1 MKKTLL
7 MITMIGSTLAACDF
21 AEDPKKA
28 LERQYFSEHQELQ
41 HAIEDI
47 RTKGLS
53 AVKQGAEAGTVAACV
68 ASKLDADPMGA
79 LIEVEG
85 ALQDSIDLSELLVT
99 LSNLSQQELSLESLP
114 DLIRQGTDALTYVKH
129 MLEQYDV
136 DQIQQQAAELI
147 TNGQTKTKDLGEHLR
162 SLVEQ
167 CEK

>member
-1 MKKTLL
+1 MKKNLL
-7 MITMIGSTLAACDF
+7 LIAIFGSTLTACDL

-41 HAIEDI
+41 QVIEDI
-47 RTKGLS
+47 RTEGLS

-85 ALQDSIDLSELLVT
+85 ALQDSIDLSELLAT
-99 LSNLSQQELSLESLP
+99 LSNLSEQELSLESLP

-136 DQIQQQAAELI
+136 NEIQQQAAELI
-147 TNGQTKTKDLGEHLR
+147 ANGQTKTKDLGQHLR